1 MNTSLK
7 KVIRIE
13 ANVLLVLAVAMLC
26 PMLLALAR
34 GEIAARNAF
43 LITSGLSFIIGI
55 MILLLTSPA
64 HTKLKARDSFLVV
77 SLSWLVLILVGSAPF
92 YISGAVPSIIDAL
105 FESCSGFTTTGA
117 NIVTGISALPVSIIF
132 WRSLTEWLGGMGIIV
147 FVMMML
153 PILGSSGQIS
163 ASLDM
168 SATAGGK
175 LFARFSDSAI
185 SLLKIYIF
193 FTIVETML
201 LICGGL
207 EPIDALMAT
216 FGTVSTGGF
225 STQTGNFIDASGY
238 VKAIILIFMLL
249 SGINYNLYFSLMRGV
264 KAFFRDGEL
273 RFYLGI
279 IGIAS
284 LLIFI
289 GNYAPLRFG
298 AQLGSSGDF
307 AASIAQ
313 APSAASMFFDS
324 FFQTISVMST
334 TGFVSTDYTHWSAF
348 SAMILFCL
356 FFFGGCSCSAASG
369 IKCIRILVSLKL
381 IRRSVSLKLH
391 PNRIAPLTLGG
402 GEVATDVVINITNF
416 IFTYIALAFA
426 GILML
431 SLDNLDFE
439 TTISAC
445 ISCIANIGLGFG
457 QIGASHDFS
466 CFSTFGK
473 FVCMALM
480 IVGRLGVV
488 TVIALFS
495 KYYRHSNKVR

>member
-13 ANVLLVLAVAMLC
+13 ANVLIVLAIAMLC
-26 PMLLALAR
+26 PMLLALAY

-43 LITSGLSFIIGI
+43 LITSGLSCIIGI
-55 MILLLTSPA
+55 AILLFTDPA

-77 SLSWLVLILVGSAPF
+77 SLSWLVLILVGAAPF

-168 SATAGGK
+168 SPAAGGK

-185 SLLKIYIF
+185 NLLKIYIF
-193 FTIVETML
+193 FTIAEAML

-225 STQTGNFIDASGY
+225 SAQTGSFINASGY

-249 SGINYNLYFSLMRGV
+249 SGINYNLYFSLRRGI
-264 KAFFRDGEL
+264 KAFFKDGEL

-279 IGIAS
+279 ICAAS
-284 LLIFI
+284 ILIFI
-289 GNYAPLRFG
+289 ANRIE
-298 AQLGSSGDF
+298 LGSG
-307 AASIAQ
+307 ASI
-313 APSAASMFFDS
+313 FDS

-348 SAMILFCL
+348 SLMTLFCL
-356 FFFGGCSCSAASG
+356 FFFGGSSCSAASG

-426 GILML
+426 GILLL

-466 CFSTFGK
+466 CFSSFGK